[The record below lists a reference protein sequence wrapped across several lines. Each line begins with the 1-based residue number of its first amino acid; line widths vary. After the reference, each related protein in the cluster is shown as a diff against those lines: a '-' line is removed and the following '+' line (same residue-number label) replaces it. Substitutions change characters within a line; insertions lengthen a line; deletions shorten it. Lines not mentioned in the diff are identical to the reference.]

1 MSDMNV
7 GIVGLGWVAGA
18 HIETFKTVFRA
29 ETSQRSAPDVN
40 TTKQH
45 WKQSLAHR

>member
-18 HIETFKTVFRA
+18 HIETFKTVQGGNVTA
-29 ETSQRSAPDVN
+29 ICSDVN

-45 WKQSLAHR
+45 WKRNLAHR